1 MAREQSG
8 RGGVSRAT
16 DVFAASIVLW
26 EFLAGRQLF
35 AGRTDGQ
42 TVHNVMKAQIVPAG
56 ELVPGVAPQVDAILR
71 RGLARDPLG
80 RDPTA
85 LDLAA
90 AFGRV
95 FQHVRAAQVGARGEG
110 GAPEAA

>member
-26 EFLAGRQLF
+26 EFLTGRQLF

-56 ELVPGVAPQVDAILR
+56 ELVPGVPPQIDAILR
-71 RGLARDPLG
+71 RGLARDPLD
-80 RDPTA
+80 RYPTA
-85 LDLAA
+85 LDMATDLGACIEHLRA
-90 AFGRV
+90 PRIRGRV
-95 FQHVRAAQVGARGEG
+95 QAV
-110 GAPEAA
+110 